1 MPLAEPCPKC
11 AAPFIVEKKTKIG
24 IVRTCVKEGCD
35 WESVVADP
43 MPAQPEEAA
52 TPVGAKP

>member
-1 MPLAEPCPKC
+1 
-11 AAPFIVEKKTKIG
+11 VEKKTKIG
-24 IVRTCVKEGCD
+24 IVRSCLKEGCD

-43 MPAQPEEAA
+43 MPAQTEEAA

>member
-1 MPLAEPCPKC
+1 MNLGGECPKC
-11 AAPFIVEKKTKIG
+11 GAPFIVEKKTKIG